1 MAAFSYYQHD
11 PFLLDPNT
19 PIKIPGFSEEPNNTT
34 TTTITNSSYF
44 SQCHPPQS
52 QSLHQIPVDLSAH
65 ESSCLENVI
74 KVYISSNNEPS
85 PSVTNINK
93 HSTDSSS
100 VVDKPESTVD
110 QVTQKVSTTMDNK
123 RKRKSNY
130 SPHSKHA
137 REVKGKKQNKCNSV
151 KKDGDEEKRPKAD
164 DIKKAALEEAPKA
177 GYIHVRARR
186 GQATDSHSLAE
197 RVRREK
203 ISERMKMLQALV
215 PGCDKVSG
223 KALMLD
229 EIISYVQSLQNQVE
243 FLSMKLASVN
253 PMFYD
258 FGMDLDAL
266 MVTPD
271 QFVKTEERQPESS
284 CMKAKATYIPLVSI
298 PSEMG
303 FYDHFKA
310 IPIDDLEQRLV
321 EDEMETV
328 KGFAKESTV
337 PFRER
342 LKIMAGVVNPEDLH
356 LSSAERKLLQA
367 YNEKPVL
374 SRPQHAFYSGPNY
387 FEIDLDIHRFSYI
400 SRKGLDA
407 FRERLKYGILDLGL
421 TIQAQ
426 KPEELPEKVMC
437 CVRLNKIDFQNHG
450 QIPRFVIVEDDIF
463 GSGTGESCI

>member
-1 MAAFSYYQHD
+1 MAAFSYYQHL
-11 PFLLDPNT
+11 PFLLDPVFHLPNT

-34 TTTITNSSYF
+34 TTTITDSSYF
-44 SQCHPPQS
+44 SQSYPPQSQSQS

-65 ESSCLENVI
+65 ESSCLENVT
-74 KVYISSNNEPS
+74 KVYLSSNNEPS

-110 QVTQKVSTTMDNK
+110 QVTRKVSTTMDSK

-151 KKDGDEEKRPKAD
+151 KKDDDEEKRPKAD
-164 DIKKAALEEAPKA
+164 DIKKAALEEAPKG

-271 QFVKTEERQPESS
+271 QRLDGSVQSPPPFQNVQQQFNPP
-284 CMKAKATYIPLVSI
+284 KATAFSDGTTSTTSFIINTTPNTYPLLEYSTASSSLLFQQGQPQDNGQLLWDVHDQRQKLINQS
-298 PSEMG
+298 G
-303 FYDHFKA
+303 FGN
-310 IPIDDLEQRLV
+310 LC
-321 EDEMETV
+321 
-328 KGFAKESTV
+328 S
-337 PFRER
+337 
-342 LKIMAGVVNPEDLH
+342 
-356 LSSAERKLLQA
+356 
-367 YNEKPVL
+367 
-374 SRPQHAFYSGPNY
+374 FY
-387 FEIDLDIHRFSYI
+387 
-400 SRKGLDA
+400 
-407 FRERLKYGILDLGL
+407 
-421 TIQAQ
+421 
-426 KPEELPEKVMC
+426 
-437 CVRLNKIDFQNHG
+437 
-450 QIPRFVIVEDDIF
+450 
-463 GSGTGESCI
+463 

>member
-271 QFVKTEERQPESS
+271 QRLDGSVQSPPPFQNVQQQCNLP
-284 CMKAKATYIPLVSI
+284 KATAFSDEPLPPPPSLSTPPNTYPLLSTLVHSLPFYFNKGSLRITDSSYGMCMTKDKNLSINLVS
-298 PSEMG
+298 
-303 FYDHFKA
+303 A
-310 IPIDDLEQRLV
+310 
-321 EDEMETV
+321 TW
-328 KGFAKESTV
+328 
-337 PFRER
+337 
-342 LKIMAGVVNPEDLH
+342 
-356 LSSAERKLLQA
+356 
-367 YNEKPVL
+367 VL
-374 SRPQHAFYSGPNY
+374 SIN
-387 FEIDLDIHRFSYI
+387 I
-400 SRKGLDA
+400 
-407 FRERLKYGILDLGL
+407 KY
-421 TIQAQ
+421 QA
-426 KPEELPEKVMC
+426 
-437 CVRLNKIDFQNHG
+437 
-450 QIPRFVIVEDDIF
+450 
-463 GSGTGESCI
+463 TASCPTNICL

>member
-151 KKDGDEEKRPKAD
+151 KKDDDEEKRPKAD
-164 DIKKAALEEAPKA
+164 DIKKAALEEAPKG

-271 QFVKTEERQPESS
+271 QRLDGSVQSPPPFQNVQQQCNLPKATAFSDGTTSTTSFIINTTPNTYPLLEYSSASSSLLFQQGQPQVITDSSYGMCMTKDKNLSINLVSATWVLSINIIYQATTSCPTNIWKDNQKGS

-310 IPIDDLEQRLV
+310 IPIDELE
-321 EDEMETV
+321 
-328 KGFAKESTV
+328 
-337 PFRER
+337 
-342 LKIMAGVVNPEDLH
+342 
-356 LSSAERKLLQA
+356 
-367 YNEKPVL
+367 
-374 SRPQHAFYSGPNY
+374 
-387 FEIDLDIHRFSYI
+387 
-400 SRKGLDA
+400 
-407 FRERLKYGILDLGL
+407 
-421 TIQAQ
+421 
-426 KPEELPEKVMC
+426 
-437 CVRLNKIDFQNHG
+437 
-450 QIPRFVIVEDDIF
+450 
-463 GSGTGESCI
+463 